1 MLRSRGAIR
10 ADGPDD
16 ESPFPMKLD
25 LLATDATTGARRGR
39 LTTPHGT
46 VETPVFMPCGTQAT
60 VKTLDPRDLHTEGC
74 ELILCNTY
82 HLYLRPGHEV
92 VRDLG
97 GLHRFMAWDRAI
109 LTDSGGYQVLSLAA
123 LRSITEE
130 GVTFQSHLDGSRHF
144 LSAEQAIEIQLA
156 LGADILMALDECPPH
171 SADYDYH
178 RASMERTVRWA
189 KRCRAVHPGDEPAL
203 FGIIQGGTHLDLR
216 ARSAEETRRIGFM
229 GYALGG
235 LGVGEGPS
243 QRYRVVEYTTALL
256 PTEAPRYLM
265 GVGTPQ
271 DLLECI
277 ACGVDMFDCVL
288 PTRNARNGTL
298 FTGTGRLNIKGAAYA
313 RDERPV
319 DPDCACYTCQH
330 FSRAYLR
337 HLYVADE
344 ILGLR
349 LNTIH
354 NLHYY
359 AELMRQARH
368 AIEAGTFPAWK
379 AERLTQPQSD
389 PSTLTYE
396 QESRSHD

>member
-1 MLRSRGAIR
+1 MRF
-10 ADGPDD
+10 
-16 ESPFPMKLD
+16 E
-25 LLATDATTGARRGR
+25 LLSTNRTTSARRGR
-39 LTTPHGT
+39 LTTPHGA

-60 VKTLDPRDLHTEGC
+60 VKTLDPRDLREEAC

-92 VRDLG
+92 IKALG
-97 GLHRFMAWDRAI
+97 GLHRFMGWDRAI
-109 LTDSGGYQVLSLAA
+109 LTDSGGYQVLSLAT

-130 GVTFQSHLDGSRHF
+130 GVTFQSNLDGSRH
-144 LSAEQAIEIQLA
+144 LLTPEKAVEVQLA

-171 SADYDYH
+171 AADYTYH
-178 RASMERTVRWA
+178 CSSMERTARWA
-189 KRCRAVHPGDEPAL
+189 ARCRNAHQGDEPAL

-216 ARSAEETRRIGFM
+216 SRSAEATVRVGFS

-235 LGVGEGPS
+235 LGIGEGS
-243 QRYRVVEYTTALL
+243 AQMYAVAEHTTALL
-256 PTEAPRYLM
+256 PADSPRYLM

-271 DLLECI
+271 DLLEGI
-277 ACGVDMFDCVL
+277 ARGVDMFDCVL
-288 PTRNARNGTL
+288 PTRNARNGGL
-298 FTGTGRLNIKGAAYA
+298 FTSVGRLNIKGAAYA

-319 DPDCACYTCQH
+319 DPACSCYSCRH

-359 AELMRQARH
+359 SELMHQARQA
-368 AIEAGTFPAWK
+368 IETGTFPAWK
-379 AERLTQPQSD
+379 TECQAKMASD
-389 PSTLTYE
+389 PPTSKHA
-396 QESRSHD
+396 QETRADD